1 MNRSV
6 FNDNDRRQMR
16 NLGIQE
22 EKAISQIEM
31 LKKGTP
37 YMKLDRPCRIGDGIK
52 VVSEEEFKK
61 FITIYE
67 SSAGI
72 KRLIK
77 FVPASGAA
85 TRMLKELI
93 YISNKYEKI
102 ERDFFVSENQQKDSD
117 SQQILTFMDNIRRF
131 AFYDEL
137 KSVMARDNFNTEA
150 LVDCGQ
156 YKEIIEYLLLHKGLG
171 YSQLP
176 KGLFKFHKYADG
188 SRTAFEEHLEEA
200 VKYMIT
206 DNKKVCSLHF
216 TVSPEHKH
224 KFDAFFESIRY
235 GIENAYG
242 IRFDISYSIQ
252 KKSTNTIAIDMEENP
267 FRLDDG
273 TILFRPGGHG
283 ALIEN
288 LNRIEA

>member
-6 FNDNDRRQMR
+6 FNDNDRRQML

-102 ERDFFVSENQQKDSD
+102 ERDFFVLNSLYQLGRIS
-117 SQQILTFMDNIRRF
+117 NI
-131 AFYDEL
+131 AG
-137 KSVMARDNFNTEA
+137 A
-150 LVDCGQ
+150 
-156 YKEIIEYLLLHKGLG
+156 
-171 YSQLP
+171 
-176 KGLFKFHKYADG
+176 
-188 SRTAFEEHLEEA
+188 
-200 VKYMIT
+200 
-206 DNKKVCSLHF
+206 
-216 TVSPEHKH
+216 EHK
-224 KFDAFFESIRY
+224 A
-235 GIENAYG
+235 GIENKCIKPFG
-242 IRFDISYSIQ
+242 RIFLNFDIGQVFCEHIILLF
-252 KKSTNTIAIDMEENP
+252 IAGDIPVEIESLVY
-267 FRLDDG
+267 RL
-273 TILFRPGGHG
+273 IL
-283 ALIEN
+283 I
-288 LNRIEA
+288 IIIT